1 MTDTRRD
8 LTTHVLDTSR
18 GRPAAGVR
26 VDFSAV
32 AEDGATRLLKTVTTD
47 ADGRARL
54 LDEGELA
61 VGRYELGF
69 HVADYFRAAGTT
81 LPDPPF
87 YDRIPL
93 RFAVADPSVHY
104 HVPLLVSPFGYVTY
118 RGS

>member
-1 MTDTRRD
+1 MSPARD

-18 GRPAAGVR
+18 GRPAAAVR
-26 VDFSAV
+26 VDFSSVGA
-32 AEDGATRLLKTVTTD
+32 DGAARLLKTVVTD

-54 LDEGELA
+54 LDDGELTA
-61 VGRYELGF
+61 GRFELVF
-69 HVADYFRAAGTT
+69 HVADYFRAAGTA

-87 YDRIPL
+87 YDRIPV
-93 RFAVADPSVHY
+93 RFAIAEPERHY

>member
-1 MTDTRRD
+1 MSASRD

-18 GRPAAGVR
+18 GRPAGGVR
-26 VDFSAV
+26 VDF
-32 AEDGATRLLKTVTTD
+32 AEVGADGATRPLKSVLTD

-54 LDEGELA
+54 LDEGELR
-61 VGRYELGF
+61 VGRFELTF
-69 HVADYFRAAGTT
+69 HVAEYFRAAGTA

-87 YDRIPL
+87 YDRIPV
-93 RFAVADPSVHY
+93 RFAIAEPDRHY